1 MRKKAKYLGLLL
13 ISGILFGCAEP
24 EVPEVKEYV
33 PSVVEKETVEENV
46 TYMETEVWEQTEQK
60 LELFENRMLELAEIG
75 EELTFGDF
83 DIYEVSLK
91 NEEDTPDNC
100 NRYVYTKGGA
110 RYQLVI
116 TWEEG
121 IEPKKDTPLVSA
133 VLSLVSDP
141 TISADIMRENP
152 AIVTN
157 VVVRPGG
164 K

>member
-1 MRKKAKYLGLLL
+1 MSKCVKCGMVLFVASL
-13 ISGILFGCAEP
+13 LFGCAEP
-24 EVPEVKEYV
+24 EIPKVEEDLR
-33 PSVVEKETVEENV
+33 VVVEENKEV
-46 TYMETEVWEQTEQK
+46 EKIDYVDTEVYEESKT
-60 LELFENRMLELAEIG
+60 LLLFEQRVLELAGIG
-75 EELTFGDF
+75 EALTFGDVEV
-83 DIYEVSLK
+83 YEDSLK
-91 NEEDTPDNC
+91 EEADTPENC

-121 IEPKKDTPLVSA
+121 IEPQDDTPLLSA

-141 TISADIMRENP
+141 TICADIMRENP